1 MTQETPAESSS
12 STGRGR
18 RAPTW
23 FVVAAV
29 LAGLVLVVS
38 AAVAVLSWRYE
49 RQQADAT
56 PPAGQ
61 TTAAQ
66 RQSAVSAATTFVT
79 QLNTYDTTATD
90 EYVARVE
97 PLMSDDF
104 AANFVAATQDIFPR
118 LATTGLTSQASV
130 LRAGVS
136 SIDSDSAEVL
146 VAAKAVASSQAG
158 TPPTQQQRIR
168 NFRWEVQLTRDGDR
182 WLVDRYQPFSA
193 VGDGLPSA
201 PGG

>member
-1 MTQETPAESSS
+1 M
-12 STGRGR
+12 
-18 RAPTW
+18 
-23 FVVAAV
+23 
-29 LAGLVLVVS
+29 LVVS

-49 RQQADAT
+49 RQQEDAT

-79 QLNTYDTTATD
+79 QLNTYDTTATN

-136 SIDSDSAEVL
+136 SIDADSAEVL

-158 TPPTQQQRIR
+158 TPPTPQQRIR

>member
-1 MTQETPAESSS
+1 MTRDDTAEH
-12 STGRGR
+12 GRTSR

-23 FVVAAV
+23 FVVGAV
-29 LAGLVLVVS
+29 LAGLVLVV
-38 AAVAVLSWRYE
+38 ATAVAVLSWRYE
-49 RQQADAT
+49 SQQNDAT
-56 PPAGQ
+56 PPAGE
-61 TTAAQ
+61 TAAQ

-79 QLNTYDTTATD
+79 QLNTYDTAASE

-118 LATTGLTSQASV
+118 LATTGLTSQGSV

-136 SIDSDSAEVL
+136 SIDADSAEVL
-146 VAAKAVASSQAG
+146 VAAKAVASSQTG

-168 NFRWEVQLTRDGDR
+168 NFRWEVELTREGDQ
-182 WLVDRYQPFSA
+182 WLVSRYQPFSA

-201 PGG
+201 PTG